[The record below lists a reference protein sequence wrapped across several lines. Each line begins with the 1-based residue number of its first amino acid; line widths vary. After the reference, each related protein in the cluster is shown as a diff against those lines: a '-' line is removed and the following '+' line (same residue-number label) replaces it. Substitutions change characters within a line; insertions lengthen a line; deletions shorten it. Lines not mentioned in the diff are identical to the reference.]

1 MYTGYWGL
9 QNQPFGNA
17 PDRELFFPSPQH
29 EEALIRLLY
38 AVENRKGVAM
48 LTGEVGSG
56 KTTISRVLRDRL
68 SEDEFIVRT
77 IVNPALNSVDLIRA
91 ILLALGEKQEN
102 DSKAHLLEVLEN
114 QLMANHNAGRHTVLI
129 IDEAHL
135 IKERASLEELRM
147 LLNIQAEGQFL
158 VTMIIMGQPPLMGN
172 IQTLKPLNERI
183 AIRFDL
189 GPLSLQ
195 STMRYILYRLKNA
208 GASRGFFTK
217 EAISPIFNYS
227 KGIPLRIN
235 NLCERCLLI
244 GAMQQARVIDTRIVN
259 MAIEDL

>member
-9 QNQPFGNA
+9 QTQPFGNA

-56 KTTISRVLRDRL
+56 KTTISRVLKDRL
-68 SEDEFIVRT
+68 SEEAFVVRT

-91 ILLALGEKQEN
+91 ILLALGERQEN
-102 DSKAHLLEVLEN
+102 DSKAQLLEVLET
-114 QLMANHNAGRHTVLI
+114 LLLANHNAGRHTVLI

-195 STMRYILYRLKNA
+195 STMRYILYRLKNG
-208 GASRGFFTK
+208 GATRGLFTK

-244 GAMQQARVIDTRIVN
+244 GAMQQARVIDTQIVN

>member
-1 MYTGYWGL
+1 MYTGYWEL
-9 QNQPFGNA
+9 NDQPFGNA
-17 PDRELFFPSPQH
+17 PSRDLFFPSPQH

-56 KTTISRVLRDRL
+56 KTTISRVLIDRL
-68 SEDEFIVRT
+68 ASDRYDTKT
-77 IVNPALNSVDLIRA
+77 IINPALNSIDLVRA
-91 ILLALGEKQEN
+91 ILLSLGISQDG
-102 DSKAHLLEVLEN
+102 DSKVLLLERLESK
-114 QLMANHNAGRHTVLI
+114 LIANADMGLHTVLV

-135 IKERASLEELRM
+135 IREKASLEELRM
-147 LLNIQAEGQFL
+147 LLNIQSDGQFL
-158 VTMIIMGQPPLMGN
+158 ITMIIMGQPPLMGN

-189 GPLSLQ
+189 GPLSFQ
-195 STMRYILYRLKNA
+195 DTIRYVLYRLKTA
-208 GASRGFFTK
+208 GAARGLFTR
-217 EAISPIFNYS
+217 EAITPIYQYS

-235 NLCERCLLI
+235 NLCERSLLI
-244 GAMQQARVIDTRIVN
+244 GAMQKARVIDTHIVK

>member
-9 QNQPFGNA
+9 KNQPFGNA
-17 PDRELFFPSPQH
+17 PDQDLFFPSPQH

-56 KTTISRVLRDRL
+56 KTTISRVLKDRL
-68 SEDEFIVRT
+68 AEDRFEVRT
-77 IVNPALNSVDLIRA
+77 IVNPSLNSLELIRA
-91 ILLALGEKQEN
+91 ILVALGVNHDGE
-102 DSKAHLLEVLEN
+102 SKVLLLERLKAK
-114 QLMANHNAGRHTVLI
+114 LIANADAGRHTVLI

-135 IKERASLEELRM
+135 IKELESLEELRM
-147 LLNIQAEGQFL
+147 LLNIQGDGGFL
-158 VTMIIMGQPPLMGN
+158 ITMVIMGQPPLMGN
-172 IQTLKPLNERI
+172 IQTLRPLNERI

-189 GPLSLQ
+189 GPLTHQ
-195 STMRYILYRLKNA
+195 NTMRYILYRLKNA
-208 GASRGFFTK
+208 GATRGMFTK
-217 EAISPIFNYS
+217 ESITPIFNYS

-235 NLCERCLLI
+235 NLCERCLLV
-244 GAMQQARVIDTRIVN
+244 GAMQRARVIDTNIVK

>member
-9 QNQPFGNA
+9 DEPPFGNV
-17 PDRELFFPSPQH
+17 PNRELFFPSPQH

-38 AVENRKGVAM
+38 AVEQNKGVAM

-56 KTTISRVLRDRL
+56 KTTISRVLIDRL
-68 SEDEFIVRT
+68 PEDRFEVRA
-77 IVNPALNSVDLIRA
+77 IVNPSLNSIELIRA
-91 ILLALGEKQEN
+91 ILFAFGISQEG
-102 DSKAHLLEVLEN
+102 DSKALLLDTLKTKLV
-114 QLMANHNAGRHTVLI
+114 ANADAGRNTVLI

-135 IKERASLEELRM
+135 IKDKSSLEELRM
-147 LLNIQAEGQFL
+147 LLNLQSDSQFL
-158 VTMIIMGQPPLMGN
+158 LTMVVMGQPPLMGN

-189 GPLSLQ
+189 GSLTLQ
-195 STMRYILYRLKNA
+195 DTMRYILYRLKNA

-217 EAISPIFNYS
+217 ESIRPIFAYS
-227 KGIPLRIN
+227 MGIPLRIN

-244 GAMQQARVIDTRIVN
+244 GAMRKARVIDTKIVK